1 MATIKTA
8 VALYDGV
15 TSPLKNIHQA
25 LNIVINSF
33 ESMQRT
39 SGKAVDVAALQEARE
54 QLARAGTAF
63 DSIEES
69 ITNADK
75 HQQKFNKSISSGT
88 SAADGLWSK
97 LKNVA
102 ATVGGMAAVKKVLDL
117 SDDVTNTN
125 AKLNLIV
132 DDGGS
137 VEALKSKIMSAAQ
150 DSRGLYSDTANAVS
164 RLAQNAG
171 DAFDNNDQIIA
182 FTNLLNKQ
190 FKISGT
196 STTEQSAAMTQ
207 LTQAMASGVLRG
219 DELNS
224 IFESA
229 PGIIQNIAEY
239 LGVSVGE
246 IRSMAS
252 EGQITADVIKNAMF
266 AAADDINEQFETIP
280 MTWGD
285 IWTNMK
291 NKALSIFDPILAK
304 INQIANSEK
313 IQTVTDGIMN
323 GLAGVAAVAS
333 HVLDM
338 LIDGAAWV
346 IDNWS
351 WIAPVV
357 GGVAAAYIGL
367 RGAIFAYN
375 TIQAISN
382 TLSAIS
388 AARTALK
395 AGATLA
401 EAAATTTA
409 TGAQAGLNA
418 ALLACPVTWIVI
430 GIIALIAAII
440 AVISYLNKTKN
451 LAGSTFGVITGG
463 VNVAIQ
469 AVKNAALVVANVG
482 IGIWEALGAVCSN
495 IGTAFHNTIAN
506 IQGWFYG
513 LLATAMTVVE
523 GICEVLNK
531 LPFVEFDY
539 SGISAKADE
548 YAAKSEAAYASKEEY
563 TSITDAF
570 KNGFNTF
577 DAFQEG
583 WASDA
588 YSSGAAWGDGI
599 SDKVSGL
606 FDFSSNDTMG
616 AGDAYSLESFLDGIY
631 SNTGDTAA
639 NTAAAADTLEYT
651 EEDLAYL
658 KDIAEREAINRFTTA
673 EIHVE
678 QTNHNNISKDVDV
691 DGIMDAWA
699 NDFAEKLD
707 ISGEGVHE

>member
-25 LNIVINSF
+25 LNVVINSF

-137 VEALKSKIMSAAQ
+137 VEALKSKIMAAAQ

-333 HVLDM
+333 HVLDI

-409 TGAQAGLNA
+409 TGAQVGLNA
-418 ALLACPVTWIVI
+418 ALLACPITWIILLVVALI
-430 GIIALIAAII
+430 AIFYAAVAAINHFADTSVSATGIIAGLFATLGAFIINTFVVPVQNKFANIANFFGNVFNDPIAAVKVLFYDMCLTVIGYI
-440 AVISYLNKTKN
+440 AN
-451 LAGSTFGVITGG
+451 LAHGIEDLINKIPGVTVDITSGLDNFYAGIEEAQKKVKDESGWVEYVKKMDYIDYSDAAQAGYSFG
-463 VNVAIQ
+463 
-469 AVKNAALVVANVG
+469 
-482 IGIWEALGAVCSN
+482 
-495 IGTAFHNTIAN
+495 
-506 IQGWFYG
+506 
-513 LLATAMTVVE
+513 E
-523 GICEVLNK
+523 GIE
-531 LPFVEFDY
+531 
-539 SGISAKADE
+539 
-548 YAAKSEAAYASKEEY
+548 
-563 TSITDAF
+563 
-570 KNGFNTF
+570 
-577 DAFQEG
+577 
-583 WASDA
+583 
-588 YSSGAAWGDGI
+588 
-599 SDKVSGL
+599 DKVKGL